1 MTNKST
7 LPDLGHLVNAIATK
21 LTRHKA
27 TLMVAE
33 SATGG
38 FIQHTITELAGSSTF
53 YLGGVV
59 AYADALKERLLQVPA
74 RVLQRDG
81 AVSEATASAMALGV
95 RLLLNADYGL
105 ATTGIAGPTGG
116 SPNKPV
122 GSVYVAVAH
131 REFET
136 ITRHY
141 TFTGN
146 RTENKYRFTHA
157 ALQLL
162 LDTIEE

>member
-1 MTNKST
+1 MSNNTDVPV
-7 LPDLGHLVNAIATK
+7 LIPLVKVIAEK
-21 LTRHKA
+21 LSYQKA

-38 FIQHTITELAGSSTF
+38 LIQNAITEIPGSSTF
-53 YLGGVV
+53 FLGGII
-59 AYADALKERLLQVPA
+59 AYADALKQRVLQVPA
-74 RVLQRDG
+74 RTLQREG

-116 SPNKPV
+116 SPEKPV
-122 GSVYVAVAH
+122 GTVYIAVAH
-131 REFET
+131 RGFET
-136 ITRHY
+136 IRRKY
-141 TFTGN
+141 TFKGT
-146 RTENKYRFTHA
+146 RTENKRQISQA

-162 LDTIEE
+162 LDTIEG

>member
-1 MTNKST
+1 MPNNSA
-7 LPDLGHLVNAIATK
+7 LPNLGHLVNAIATK
-21 LTRHKA
+21 LRKQKA
-27 TLMVAE
+27 SLMVAE

-38 FIQHTITELAGSSTF
+38 FIQNTITELTGSSTF
-53 YLGGVV
+53 FLGGVV

-74 RVLQRDG
+74 RTLERDG
-81 AVSEATASAMALGV
+81 AVSETTASAMALGV

-116 SPNKPV
+116 SPDKPV
-122 GSVYVAVAH
+122 GMVYVAVAH

-141 TFTGN
+141 TFTGS
-146 RTENKYRFTHA
+146 RTENKHRFTQA